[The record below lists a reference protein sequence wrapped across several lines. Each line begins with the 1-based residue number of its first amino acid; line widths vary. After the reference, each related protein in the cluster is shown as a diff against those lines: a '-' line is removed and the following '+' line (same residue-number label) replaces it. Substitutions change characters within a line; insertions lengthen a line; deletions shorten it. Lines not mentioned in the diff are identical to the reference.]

1 MMVTYES
8 FMISLKMLKNKFV
21 RFRTNMYIPWGGRE
35 VSDWT
40 DLAND
45 TAQVEID

>member
-1 MMVTYES
+1 
-8 FMISLKMLKNKFV
+8 MIPLKISRNKFV
-21 RFRTNMYIPWGGRE
+21 QQTKIRLRTNVYIPWGGRE

-45 TAQVEID
+45 KAQVEID

>member
-1 MMVTYES
+1 
-8 FMISLKMLKNKFV
+8 
-21 RFRTNMYIPWGGRE
+21 MYIPWGGRE

-45 TAQVEID
+45 TAQVEIDWIDGD